1 MGTRKHPGDTPLK
14 RTLALICCGG
24 ALIQIGGC
32 GAALAPTVLGLAE
45 NLLLSF
51 LFGGA
56 LN

>member
-1 MGTRKHPGDTPLK
+1 MKAPRFK

-24 ALIQIGGC
+24 GIIQLGGC
-32 GAALAPTVLGLAE
+32 GVALAPTVLGLAE
-45 NLLLSF
+45 NFLLSF